1 MKNCIKTVCFLFWT
15 CVMFIAC
22 IDDDVE
28 EGTVDL
34 QTGENIPV
42 FSVVMDDGQIITSET
57 LKGEV
62 SLIVFFHTG
71 CPDCRKELPVLQKI
85 YTDYGQRIRMVC
97 ISREESSAE
106 IVRYWDE
113 NHLTLPYS
121 AQENRTVYYQFAKSG
136 YLVFMS

>member
-62 SLIVFFHTG
+62 SGLTERTSCAAKNIYG
-71 CPDCRKELPVLQKI
+71 LRSKNPDGL
-85 YTDYGQRIRMVC
+85 Y
-97 ISREESSAE
+97 
-106 IVRYWDE
+106 
-113 NHLTLPYS
+113 
-121 AQENRTVYYQFAKSG
+121 
-136 YLVFMS
+136 

>member
-42 FSVVMDDGQIITSET
+42 FSVVTFFDSGSFGNPFVVGGHQFRQVVVGYNIFRNVMADSFNDTFNHEVGNFYKYKFY
-57 LKGEV
+57 LK
-62 SLIVFFHTG
+62 H
-71 CPDCRKELPVLQKI
+71 RKNL
-85 YTDYGQRIRMVC
+85 
-97 ISREESSAE
+97 
-106 IVRYWDE
+106 
-113 NHLTLPYS
+113 
-121 AQENRTVYYQFAKSG
+121 
-136 YLVFMS
+136 

>member
-71 CPDCRKELPVLQKI
+71 CPDCPERTSCAAKNI
-85 YTDYGQRIRMVC
+85 YGLRSKNPDGLY
-97 ISREESSAE
+97 
-106 IVRYWDE
+106 
-113 NHLTLPYS
+113 
-121 AQENRTVYYQFAKSG
+121 
-136 YLVFMS
+136 